1 MARLEYITLHFNV
14 FLLKLTPP
22 DILRFLNKN
31 FTFQCVSIKVSIVGE
46 YVIAN
51 IDFTFQC
58 VSIKVRQHCRDKD
71 IAYTLHFNV
80 FLLKFFHLMQLLGFY
95 SYFTFQCVSIK
106 VPLLLSLCLNII
118 LFTFQCVSIK
128 VWKIRVYSR

>member
-1 MARLEYITLHFNV
+1 M
-14 FLLKLTPP
+14 
-22 DILRFLNKN
+22 
-31 FTFQCVSIKVSIVGE
+31 
-46 YVIAN
+46 IAN

-58 VSIKVRQHCRDKD
+58 VSIKVRQRCRDKD

-106 VPLLLSLCLNII
+106 VVTVQLASGLALH
-118 LFTFQCVSIK
+118 FTFQCVSIK
-128 VWKIRVYSR
+128 VRLKKSILFPRIFNVNFVYLVVV